1 MTVFTEAKL
10 YNMCYYY
17 VEYSN
22 ISFKEI
28 TLIIKSKFSLENQPF
43 SIETITNYPMIV
55 GNKIFLNGEL
65 CILIVTK
72 MCLLQKL
79 KGFLSTTNTLDTVPA
94 LIQLVLDSR
103 LLKKS
108 LG

>member
-43 SIETITNYPMIV
+43 FIETITNYPIIWVIKFFSME
-55 GNKIFLNGEL
+55 NCAF
-65 CILIVTK
+65 
-72 MCLLQKL
+72 
-79 KGFLSTTNTLDTVPA
+79 
-94 LIQLVLDSR
+94 
-103 LLKKS
+103 
-108 LG
+108 